1 MAVRTLLRLF
11 NQGQISLHR
20 SYPIL
25 IAAKEGCTD
34 IVNKFIAH
42 DSVLKDSN
50 NGSVLMVA
58 VAQGHTE
65 VVRILIDA
73 GANKNVSY
81 NGQTALDIARRNGNT
96 DIIRLLGAVSPE
108 DVELEGLQ

>member
-25 IAAKEGCTD
+25 IAATEGCTD
-34 IVNKFIAH
+34 IVNEFIAH

-65 VVRILIDA
+65 VVRSLINA
-73 GANKNVSY
+73 GANKNCSFD
-81 NGQTALDIARRNGNT
+81 GQTALDIARRNGNT
-96 DIIRLLGAVSPE
+96 DIIRLLEAVSPE